1 MKITVKFRHMEQK
14 DEEAAKL
21 IDYVEKRMQKLSKY
35 ANGIMDVM
43 VVLSTEKFR
52 NTAEVL
58 VVGDGI
64 KAAAKEES
72 SDMLTAIDLLS
83 DKIEKQLK
91 RFKERLQERKG
102 AISSEAAVAAQ
113 RRGAAAW
120 AEDVAFVT
128 TEKLTTKPMS
138 VEEAVDQFQIL
149 GGDFMAFHN
158 AVTGS
163 MNVLYWRKDGGLGL
177 IVP

>member
-1 MKITVKFRHMEQK
+1 MKITVKFRHFDQT

-21 IDYVEKRMQKLSKY
+21 VDYVEKRMQKLSKY
-35 ANGIMDVM
+35 SNGIMDVM

-52 NTAEVL
+52 HSAEVL

-64 KAAAKEES
+64 RAAAKEES
-72 SDMLTAIDLLS
+72 TDMLTAIDLLS
-83 DKIEKQLK
+83 DKIEKQIK

-102 AISSEAAVAAQ
+102 APAIEVTAGGE
-113 RRGAAAW
+113 RRS
-120 AEDVAFVT
+120 AEDIAFVT
-128 TEKLTTKPMS
+128 PEKLDTKPMS
-138 VEEAVDQFQIL
+138 IEEAVDQFQIL

-158 AVTGS
+158 ASTGS

-177 IVP
+177 IQP

>member
-1 MKITVKFRHMEQK
+1 MKITVKFRHVQHT

-35 ANGIMDVM
+35 SNGIMDVII
-43 VVLSTEKFR
+43 VLSTEKFR
-52 NTAEVL
+52 NTAEVV

-64 KAAAKEES
+64 RAAAKEES
-72 SDMLTAIDLLS
+72 TDMHTAIDLLS

-102 AISSEAAVAAQ
+102 GVSYEVAGPGQYRNEMEAE
-113 RRGAAAW
+113 GI
-120 AEDVAFVT
+120 AFVT
-128 TEKLTTKPMS
+128 PEKLTTKPMS
-138 VEEAVDQFQIL
+138 VEEAVDQFHIL

-158 AVTGS
+158 AATGNI
-163 MNVLYWRKDGGLGL
+163 NVLYWRKDGGLGL
-177 IVP
+177 LQP

>member
-1 MKITVKFRHMEQK
+1 MKITVKFRHVEQT
-14 DEEAAKL
+14 DEEATKL

-58 VVGDGI
+58 VVGDGV

-72 SDMLTAIDLLS
+72 TDMYTAIDLLS
-83 DKIEKQLK
+83 DKIEKQIK

-102 AISSEAAVAAQ
+102 SVSSEMSAVGQ
-113 RRGAAAW
+113 YRGS
-120 AEDVAFVT
+120 AEAEEIAFVT
-128 TEKLTTKPMS
+128 PEKLTTKPMS

-149 GGDFMAFHN
+149 GGDFMAFHD
-158 AVTGS
+158 AATGNI
-163 MNVLYWRKDGGLGL
+163 NVLYWRKDGGLGL
-177 IVP
+177 LQP